1 MFDIETAMKD
11 RRKELFSR
19 LGDVLSGK
27 EDRGK
32 LILYVMEL
40 WKYIADVHGE
50 EISVEVNMDVFDDFD
65 DVTV

>member
-1 MFDIETAMKD
+1 MIDIETLMKD

-19 LGDVLSGK
+19 LGDVLNDK
-27 EDRGK
+27 ENRGK